1 MQVTETG
8 NNDLHLLHA
17 WTKQTF
23 ISNNSNYRI
32 DCDTVFSH
40 LGGVSVDRI
49 LPFTLST
56 NDQMSVHRKT

>member
-1 MQVTETG
+1 MHATETG
-8 NNDLHLLHA
+8 NNDLHLL
-17 WTKQTF
+17 KQTF
-23 ISNNSNYRI
+23 ISNNSNYCI